1 MRHPVM
7 LIGIATA
14 SLVMGA
20 APAAQAADPGVN
32 RFTFSTAFTD
42 PDFCGTGHAVDVA
55 ISAMGTE
62 FLSPNQNVDYAT
74 AFHAWLTYTNHDTG
88 ASVISRATGRFTTL
102 DISGDPNGIHV
113 VEATNKGLQQFRLEH
128 GGVLMTDA
136 GLVTRRATYNGEEFV
151 SVEITI
157 SRGPHPL
164 FASGSDGNDQLK
176 CEVIPPAL
184 GL

>member
-1 MRHPVM
+1 MRHPVL
-7 LIGIATA
+7 LIGLAVA
-14 SLVMGA
+14 SLVVGA

-42 PDFCGTGHAVDVA
+42 PDFCGTGHAVDVT

-62 FLSPNQNVDYAT
+62 FLSPNQHVDYAT
-74 AFHAWLTYTNHDTG
+74 AFHAWLTYTNHDTR
-88 ASVISRATGRFTTL
+88 ASVVSRATGRFTSL
-102 DISGDPNGIHV
+102 DISGDPAGIHV
-113 VEATNKGLQQFRLEH
+113 VEATNRGLQQFRLEH

-136 GLVTRRATYNGEEFV
+136 GLVSRRTTYNGAEFV

-157 SRGPHPL
+157 SDGPHPL
-164 FASGSDGNDQLK
+164 TKSGADGNDQLK
-176 CEVIPPAL
+176 CEILPPAL

>member
-7 LIGIATA
+7 LIGIAA
-14 SLVMGA
+14 VSLVLGA
-20 APAAQAADPGVN
+20 APAAHAANPGVN

-42 PDFCGTGHAVDVA
+42 PDFRGTGQAVDVTV
-55 ISAMGTE
+55 SAMGTE
-62 FLSPNQNVDYAT
+62 FLSPNQHVDYAS

-88 ASVISRATGRFTTL
+88 ASVISRTTGRFTTL
-102 DISGDPNGIHV
+102 DISGDPNGIHI
-113 VEATNKGLQQFRLEH
+113 VEATNMGLQQFRLEH

-136 GLVTRRATYNGEEFV
+136 GLVTRRATYNAEEFV

-157 SRGPHPL
+157 SKGPHPL
-164 FASGSDGNDQLK
+164 FESGADGNDQLT
-176 CEVIPPAL
+176 CEVLPSAP